1 MHMRLR
7 AIIALV
13 TGLGIGGLAFAAS
26 AAHEANMD
34 RWEVPVATKKLSNGL
49 TIVVSEDH
57 SSPTVGVSM
66 VYHVGMRLEPR
77 NRTGFAHLFEHLMF
91 EGTPNA
97 KGGTFDRVTTG
108 GGGRNNGS
116 TRPDF
121 TNYIET
127 APVSALEPILW
138 LEADRMKTLDFNPVT
153 LKNQQDVVKEE
164 IRVNVKNQPYGGF
177 MWIDIGQHAFSKW
190 ENNHDG
196 YGSFEDL
203 ENASLEDVRAFHRDY
218 YGPNNA
224 VLAIAGDVTPEQGFA
239 LAEKYFGDIPARK
252 PPPAPNYSEG
262 LNTQEKRIQQG
273 DAMAQV
279 PAIAAAWKM
288 PDRGSR
294 DHAPKV
300 VLDNLLAGG
309 SASRFYQ
316 GLVKGRELA
325 LNIQPLYGLIGPW
338 EYDGPTLF
346 TVFALYKPTT
356 DADAVLRAMDEEI
369 AKVASEGV
377 STEELA
383 RVKTGMLAAWYNGL
397 EAFISRADTLAKL
410 QLLWGDAEVVNKIP
424 GWIEAVSSEDVQRA
438 ARTYLTR
445 ANRTVIDR
453 KPAAMLQ
460 GAAAAAPAQDDTV
473 PAPTKPAPAPTSD
486 TPAPQPEPPAQ
497 PDPPTEQPAQG
508 ND

>member
-1 MHMRLR
+1 MRLV
-7 AIIALV
+7 AIAALAA
-13 TGLGIGGLAFAAS
+13 GLVFTAS
-26 AAHEANMD
+26 AVHAADKSDTGRPGNGTD
-34 RWEVPVATKKLSNGL
+34 RWNIPVAVEKLDNGL
-49 TIVVSEDH
+49 TVVVSEDH
-57 SSPTVGVSM
+57 SSPTVGVSV

-97 KGGTFDRVTTG
+97 PEGTFDRVITG

-121 TNYIET
+121 TNYIEM

-177 MWIDIGQHAFSKW
+177 MWIDIGQQAFQKW

-203 ENASLEDVRAFHRDY
+203 EGASLDDVRAFHRDY

-224 VLAIAGDVTPEQGFA
+224 VLSIAGDVTPEQGFA
-239 LAEKYFGDIPARK
+239 LAKKYFGDIPARRT
-252 PPPAPNYSEG
+252 PPAPDYREG
-262 LNTQEKRIQQG
+262 LNTQEKRIQQS
-273 DAMAQV
+273 DALAQV

-288 PDRGSR
+288 PDRGSK
-294 DHAPKV
+294 DQAPMA
-300 VLDNLLAGG
+300 VLGDVLAGG
-309 SASRFYQ
+309 SASRFYL

-325 LNIQPLYGLIGPW
+325 LNVESLYGLTSPW

-356 DADAVLRAMDEEI
+356 DADAVLKAMDEEI
-369 AKVASEGV
+369 ARVASEGV
-377 STEELA
+377 GADELA
-383 RVKTGMLAAWYNGL
+383 RVKTGMLADWYNGL
-397 EAFISRADTLAKL
+397 EMFIDRADALAKL
-410 QLLWGDAEVVNKIP
+410 QLLWGDANVVNQVP
-424 GWIEAVSSEDVQRA
+424 GWIEAVTSEDVQRA
-438 ARTYLTR
+438 ARTYLTKN
-445 ANRTVIDR
+445 NRTVIDR

-460 GAAAAAPAQDDTV
+460 AA
-473 PAPTKPAPAPTSD
+473 PAPAP
-486 TPAPQPEPPAQ
+486 AQ
-497 PDPPTEQPAQG
+497 STEQPAGGG
-508 ND
+508 NH